1 MDDNYSSNFFSIH
14 RIVKLLEVGFILE
27 SILTGK
33 GMLASF
39 NNGLKQR
46 GGL

>member
-1 MDDNYSSNFFSIH
+1 MATIHPFFSQF
-14 RIVKLLEVGFILE
+14 KLLEVGFSLE

-39 NNGLKQR
+39 NNGLKPR